1 MSGEVLLRQLE
12 YVAAHARERHF
23 ARAAKAC
30 FVSQPALSAGIR
42 KLEIELDVTIVQ
54 RGRRFRG
61 VTPKGQLVVGWA
73 HRILAERD
81 GLRADLEEMSSGP
94 TSTLADR
101 HDPHCGA
108 HHHVG
113 L

>member
-12 YVAAHARERHF
+12 YVAALARERHF

-61 VTPKGQLVVGWA
+61 VTPKGQLVVEATLGVDEVN
-73 HRILAERD
+73 LA
-81 GLRADLEEMSSGP
+81 
-94 TSTLADR
+94 
-101 HDPHCGA
+101 GA
-108 HHHVG
+108 P
-113 L
+113 LCPQS